1 METFGKYQVL
11 EQVGEGGFGRVYRGF
26 DPVLKREVAIKT
38 CHLHSPDLKERFIRE
53 AEIAASLRH
62 PGIVTVFDF
71 GEQDGLPYLVQEYL
85 TGEDLEQM
93 LERGEPG
100 RLEHRVW
107 ILRQAGEA
115 LQYAHAQGVVH
126 RDVKPANI
134 RVEANGAVRLM
145 DFGIAKLVQ
154 TDRKLTQMGFSLGT
168 VGYLSPEQLL
178 GREVDHRADVFSFGV
193 LAYEVL
199 AGRKPFE
206 GDSVTAV
213 LYSIA
218 NAEPEPVT
226 ALVPGVPRR
235 LAAVVER
242 CLKKDVGER
251 FQHMGRVVEEL
262 DLVLQEMRGGGA
274 AVGAGASPAAAVT
287 PPMAVGADASPGE
300 TPARSGNRRRAG
312 IALGVAA
319 LAVAV
324 FGIVNVA
331 TFSRGAEG
339 SGDRLAG
346 TPEEWG
352 SAATGSEFEAGGGPT
367 TEIGGP
373 GPDAMEAPDP
383 GREGGA
389 APGSTGAAAGGTGG
403 AGAPDTGGG
412 ATGAGATG
420 TAASVTA
427 APGTAAPG
435 SGGALPAGGTTGGA
449 PPPPAPAPSTPAAA
463 LDGGRLVFVPVG
475 VDAGWERAEAALLE
489 SWMRS
494 GLRVP
499 DPASLDAGA
508 AAGASRGDAA
518 AIRGLARTR
527 DAATLV
533 VATLRTGAEPSLTGF
548 FTGSAELVLRR
559 YDGASGD
566 LLEMETVL
574 VGSGGVPGKLGPTPE
589 GAVGDAAAE
598 AGTRA
603 AALVLRRLR

>member
-26 DPVLKREVAIKT
+26 DPLLKREVAIKT

-71 GEQDGLPYLVQEYL
+71 GEEDGVPYLVQEYL

-206 GDSVTAV
+206 GDSVTAI

-274 AVGAGASPAAAVT
+274 AVGAGASPAADVT
-287 PPMAVGADASPGE
+287 PPTAVGADAPPGE
-300 TPARSGNRRRAG
+300 APARSSNRRRAG
-312 IALGVAA
+312 IALGVGA

-324 FGIVNVA
+324 FGIVNLA

-346 TPEEWG
+346 TPG
-352 SAATGSEFEAGGGPT
+352 AAPAPEFGVGTGPT
-367 TEIGGP
+367 TEVP
-373 GPDAMEAPDP
+373 GPDAADAPDP
-383 GREGGA
+383 GPEGGA
-389 APGSTGAAAGGTGG
+389 GSGSAGTTAGGTGG
-403 AGAPDTGGG
+403 VGAPGTGGG
-412 ATGAGATG
+412 ATGAGAPGTAATG
-420 TAASVTA
+420 TAAT
-427 APGTAAPG
+427 G
-435 SGGALPAGGTTGGA
+435 SGGTLPAGAATGGAA
-449 PPPPAPAPSTPAAA
+449 PPPPAPPPSTPPAA

-475 VDAGWERAEAALLE
+475 ADAGWERAEAALLE
-489 SWMRS
+489 SWVRS
-494 GLRVP
+494 GMRVP

-518 AIRGLARTR
+518 AIRGLARAR

-559 YDGASGD
+559 YDGASGE
-566 LLEMETVL
+566 LLEMETVQ
-574 VGSGGVPGKLGPTPE
+574 VGSGGIPGKLGPTPE
-589 GAVGDAAAE
+589 GALGDAAAE